1 MKEAIVGRISAAAAQ
16 GNRLLRAAGTTAGRG
31 PGGAPGNHGLS
42 SRVDS
47 REPQGQDG
55 PGGRAAGPPA
65 GSSAE
70 QQTAPIDF
78 SISGPTVTVPGAG
91 ALAPQRPAMPASP
104 APAKPLPEVIAGY
117 RRGRLLG
124 TGGMAQVFE
133 ARHLQLDRVVALK
146 LLKAQ
151 VADDADFSL
160 RFLRESHAMAAVTHA
175 NVVAIYDAGESEG
188 LLYMALEYV
197 PGGDLQRLLKRR
209 GVLPTEEALGLI
221 AGCARGV
228 KAISEAGLVHRDIKP
243 QNIFLARDGQPKI
256 GDLGLARAAD
266 GGDRMTL
273 TGNSWG
279 TPVFMSPE
287 QIRGIADIDT
297 RTDIYAL
304 GATLFTLLTG
314 AEPFSG
320 PTAFVITHQ
329 VLSEPAPDPRMLN
342 KTIPAEV
349 AALIAK
355 AMAKDRDK
363 RYRNADELLEDLE
376 RARSGQRLLHA
387 AARPLEGT
395 PPPPPGAGAA
405 PAPRRGGSARA
416 APAAHL
422 DPLMIKLG
430 ALVATILL
438 LYGVWYSLQGAIAA
452 PAHDARDL
460 GWPAGEGR
468 DQAGAWRELAVGAA
482 RARFRYC
489 PAGTF
494 AMGSPKGEAGRD
506 EVEVAHQVTISHGFW
521 LMDSEC
527 TQALY
532 REVTGKNPSRHQ
544 GDDLPVEQVT
554 WDEAGRFC
562 AALNARIPR
571 LAARLPTEAEWEYA
585 CRAGGSGPFDDG
597 SAAEAQGWF
606 AQGALADAWRG
617 ETREARETEARRLA
631 DGNAELT
638 THQVRRLKPNRWGLY
653 DMHGNVQEWCS
664 DAWDGLAAYSELPL
678 SDPLGATGRFSICR
692 GGSWFQAMERA
703 RAAARS
709 GRGPREAR
717 DDLGFRVAL
726 DAAAAP

>member
-1 MKEAIVGRISAAAAQ
+1 VANGDHDGR
-16 GNRLLRAAGTTAGRG
+16 
-31 PGGAPGNHGLS
+31 
-42 SRVDS
+42 
-47 REPQGQDG
+47 DG
-55 PGGRAAGPPA
+55 PGGRQAGPPDR
-65 GSSAE
+65 SSAE

-78 SISGPTVTVPGAG
+78 NISGPTTPQPGAG
-91 ALAPQRPAMPASP
+91 APARPPL
-104 APAKPLPEVIAGY
+104 PAKPSPPPQPPEVIAGY

-124 TGGMAQVFE
+124 VGGMAQVFE

-175 NVVAIYDAGESEG
+175 NVVAIYDAGESDG
-188 LLYMALEYV
+188 LLYMVLEYV

-209 GVLPTEEALGLI
+209 GPLPTEEALALI

-228 KAISEAGLVHRDIKP
+228 KAIAEAGLVHRDIKP
-243 QNIFLARDGQPKI
+243 QNIFLARDGSPKI

-266 GGDRMTL
+266 GADRMTL

-297 RTDIYAL
+297 RTDVYAL
-304 GATLFTLLTG
+304 GATLFTLITG

-329 VLSEPAPDPRMLN
+329 VLSEPAPDPRVLN

-376 RARSGQRLLHA
+376 RARGGQRLLHVA
-387 AARPLEGT
+387 PRPLEGT
-395 PPPPPGAGAA
+395 PPAPPASGAA
-405 PAPRRGGSARA
+405 PAPRRGGSAHG
-416 APAAHL
+416 APATHI
-422 DPLMIKLG
+422 DPLMLKLG

-438 LYGVWYSLQGAIAA
+438 LYAVWYSVQGGIKAV
-452 PAHDARDL
+452 PQGTQEQ
-460 GWPAGEGR
+460 GWPAGQGS
-468 DQAGAWRELAVGAA
+468 DKAGAWRDLAAGSA
-482 RARFRYC
+482 RARFRFC
-489 PAGTF
+489 PAGSF

-506 EVEVAHQVTISHGFW
+506 ELEVPHQVTISHGFW

-527 TQALY
+527 TKALY
-532 REVTGKNPSRHQ
+532 REISGKNPSRHQ
-544 GDDLPVEQVT
+544 GDELPVEQVS
-554 WDEAGRFC
+554 WDEAAKFC
-562 AALNARIPR
+562 TALNLRFPL

-585 CRAGGSGPFDDG
+585 CRAGDSGPFDDG
-597 SAAEAQGWF
+597 SPAEAQGWY
-606 AQGALADAWRG
+606 AQGPLNQAWRS
-617 ETREARETEARRLA
+617 EPREARESEARRLV
-631 DGNAELT
+631 DGDPQLT
-638 THQVRRLKPNRWGLY
+638 THAVRRLKPNRWGLY

-664 DAWDGLAAYSELPL
+664 DAWDGLAAYGELPL
-678 SDPLGATGRFSICR
+678 TDPLGVNGRFSICR
-692 GGSWFQAMERA
+692 GGSWFQAIERA
-703 RAAARS
+703 RAAAR
-709 GRGPREAR
+709 GGHGPREAR

>member
-1 MKEAIVGRISAAAAQ
+1 MKDAIPGRITADAGQ
-16 GNRLLRAAGTTAGRG
+16 GNRHLRPHGTAARPAAAGARAI
-31 PGGAPGNHGLS
+31 PGLS
-42 SRVDS
+42 SRVASSDAQ
-47 REPQGQDG
+47 RRDG
-55 PGGRAAGPPA
+55 AGGRDAGAPAGPA
-65 GSSAE
+65 AE
-70 QQTAPIDF
+70 QQTAPVDF
-78 SISGPTVTVPGAG
+78 SASGETATVPHPGA
-91 ALAPQRPAMPASP
+91 PVPPAKP

-160 RFLRESHAMAAVTHA
+160 RFLRESHAMAAVTHP
-175 NVVAIYDAGESEG
+175 NVVAIYDAGESDG

-209 GVLPTEEALGLI
+209 GALPSDEALALI
-221 AGCARGV
+221 AGCARGL
-228 KAISEAGLVHRDIKP
+228 KAIAEAGLVHRDIKP

-256 GDLGLARAAD
+256 GDLGLARSAD
-266 GGDRMTL
+266 GADRMTL

-297 RTDIYAL
+297 RTDVYAL

-329 VLSEPAPDPRMLN
+329 VLSEPAPDPRTLN
-342 KTIPAEV
+342 QTIPAAV

-355 AMAKDRDK
+355 AMAKDRDQ

-376 RARSGQRLLHA
+376 RARSGQRLLHT
-387 AARPLEGT
+387 AARPLEGA
-395 PPPPPGAGAA
+395 PPAA
-405 PAPRRGGSARA
+405 PPAAAPRRAAGALART
-416 APAAHL
+416 PRI
-422 DPLMIKLG
+422 DPLMFKLG
-430 ALVATILL
+430 ALVATVLL
-438 LYGVWYSLQGAIAA
+438 LYGVWYSLQGGIKPPA
-452 PAHDARDL
+452 PGGRDQ
-460 GWPAGEGR
+460 GWPAAQGSDQFGQWR
-468 DQAGAWRELAVGAA
+468 DLEAGAA
-482 RARFRYC
+482 RARFRFC

-494 AMGSPKGEAGRD
+494 AMGSPQDEAGRD
-506 EVEVAHQVTISHGFW
+506 ELEVQHQVTISHGFW

-532 REVTGKNPSRHQ
+532 AEITGRNPSRHQ
-544 GDDLPVEQVT
+544 GPELPVEQVT
-554 WDEAGRFC
+554 WEEAGRFC
-562 AALNARIPR
+562 VALNARYPH

-585 CRAGGSGPFDDG
+585 CRAGGAAPFADG
-597 SAAEAQGWF
+597 SAAEAQGWY
-606 AQGALADAWRG
+606 AQGPLREAWRS
-617 ETREARETEARRLA
+617 EPREARAALARRVA
-631 DGNAELT
+631 DGDPGLT
-638 THQVRRLKPNRWGLY
+638 THPVRLLKPNRWGLY

-664 DAWDGLAAYSELPL
+664 DAWDGLAAYPEQPL
-678 SDPLGATGRFSICR
+678 SDPLGVAGRFSICR
-692 GGSWFQAMERA
+692 GGSWYLAPERA
-703 RAAARS
+703 RAAARG
-709 GRGPREAR
+709 GRGPREAS

-726 DAAAAP
+726 DAAAP